1 MLEPVDGLF
10 FSSLRSMGGAAHLQT
25 HLAEKAGGKHSLR
38 GPETELK
45 SVEKLPVAVLAEA
58 YPFRAA
64 PDEKPARGGT
74 AGEPLAVSALRRS
87 VRKVTAETLPEER
100 VAKSARLH
108 RACTPASAHAAIT

>member
-1 MLEPVDGLF
+1 MG
-10 FSSLRSMGGAAHLQT
+10 GGAARLQT

-87 VRKVTAETLPEER
+87 VRKVTAEALLRGEWPK
-100 VAKSARLH
+100 AH
-108 RACTPASAHAAIT
+108 GCTAHARRPARTQP